1 MRFAAPE
8 YFWGLLIIT
17 ALALFFWWSARK
29 KTRLLETFAD
39 RGLLGNLIQNYS
51 PRRRHYKMAFLF
63 LGMTLLVLCLARPQF
78 GTHMEV
84 LKREG
89 QDVMIVVDC
98 SASMLAEDMKPNR
111 LNRAKQEVR
120 GLISRLQGDRVG
132 LTAFAGGAFIQCPL
146 TLDYSAAELFVDVL
160 STDLIPYPGTNLAEA
175 ITKAT
180 DGFVSKERKNKV
192 MIVITDG
199 EDFGEGLDGAVQ
211 GAKLAGV
218 RIYTIG
224 IGRPEGEPIPIRNA
238 RGEMV
243 GYKKDETGQLVL
255 TRLDEATLQRVA
267 GATDGRYYHAAQG
280 EIALDEIYQEIASMQ
295 KKELHDI
302 LMTQYEDRF
311 QYLLPGAIVLL
322 AAEALLSER
331 RRRKNNGGTN
341 DAAA

>member
-8 YFWGLLIIT
+8 YFYLLFAVA
-17 ALALFFWWSARK
+17 ALAVFFIWSARK
-29 KTRLLETFAD
+29 KKRLLESFAD
-39 RGLLGNLIQNYS
+39 RGLLSNLVQNFS
-51 PRRRHYKMAFLF
+51 PRRRRYKIVFLF
-63 LGMTLLVLCLARPQF
+63 IGLILLVVCLARPQF

-111 LNRAKQEVR
+111 LERAKQEVR

-132 LTAFAGGAFIQCPL
+132 LTAFAGGAFVQCPL

-175 ITKAT
+175 ITTASS
-180 DGFVSKERKNKV
+180 GFVAKERKNKV

-199 EDFGEGLDGAVQ
+199 EDFGEDLSAAINEV
-211 GAKLAGV
+211 KLTGV

-243 GYKKDETGQLVL
+243 GYKKDETGELVM
-255 TRLDEATLQRVA
+255 TRLDERTLQQVA
-267 GATDGRYYHAAQG
+267 AETDGRYYHAAQG
-280 EIALDEIYQEIASMQ
+280 EIALDEIYAEISSMQ

-311 QYLLPGAIVLL
+311 QYVLPAAIVLL
-322 AAEALLSER
+322 AAESLLSER
-331 RRRKNNGGTN
+331 RRRKNNGGDRN
-341 DAAA
+341 AVA